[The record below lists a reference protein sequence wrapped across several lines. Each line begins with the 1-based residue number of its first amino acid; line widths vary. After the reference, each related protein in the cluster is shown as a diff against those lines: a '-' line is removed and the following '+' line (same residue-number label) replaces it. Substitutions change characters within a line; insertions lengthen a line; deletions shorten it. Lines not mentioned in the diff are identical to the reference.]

1 MYDTFFGFDNRPF
14 ASAPQIDQYFPG
26 TAIESTRL
34 TLGRCIERGEGV
46 GMVVGP
52 SGTGKSLLCLMLAD
66 QFRDAFEV
74 ALLSSGRLSTR
85 RNLLQV
91 ILYELGR
98 PYRKMDEGELR
109 LALVDHLTADVDR
122 PHGMVLLVDEAHAL
136 PLRLLDE
143 IRMLTNLA
151 RDGEPRVRLVLAGSS
166 LLEERFASP
175 KLDSFNQRLVARC
188 YLESFNRDE
197 TQQYIHAQID
207 TAGGSG
213 EKVFTAE
220 ACQNVYQA
228 TDGVPRLINQ
238 VCDHAMLLA
247 YVNGRRRVE
256 AAQIEEAWA
265 DLQQLPTPWNGE
277 GQEADAGQSVIEF
290 GRLDDQGEEA
300 DELDEPPPSKPPLRI
315 SPETDELEESDEPD
329 ELDELDEL
337 DESDESDTEI
347 AEPTEQLD
355 QIEQML
361 ADVEEDFQPIGSI
374 KPEVEL
380 VFEDP
385 FQEAF
390 EQEEIVGDHYGISRK
405 RRVDHVAEEAAQE
418 EPPPVPQPLDT
429 DHSVRVETEVE
440 AAASSAV
447 EIVSGDLFSAG
458 PSGQSETMS
467 SQGREPVA
475 VMEPSENAVAVLEE
489 EPDAADAA
497 LSVAPVRPR
506 QYDRLFAKLRRS

>member
-1 MYDTFFGFDNRPF
+1 MYDTFFGFDKRPF
-14 ASAPQIDQYFPG
+14 ASAPQIDQYFAG
-26 TAIESTRL
+26 TAIESARL

-66 QFRDAFEV
+66 QFRDAFDV
-74 ALLSSGRLSTR
+74 ALLSNGRLSTR

-109 LALVDHLTADVDR
+109 LALVDRLTADEDC
-122 PHGMVLLVDEAHAL
+122 PHGMVLLVDEAHTL

-188 YLESFNRDE
+188 YLESLNRDE
-197 TQQYIHAQID
+197 TRQYIHAQID
-207 TAGGSG
+207 TAGGLG
-213 EKVFTAE
+213 EKIFTAE
-220 ACQNVYQA
+220 ASRSVYQA

-265 DLQQLPTPWNGE
+265 DLQQLPTPWSDE
-277 GQEADAGQSVIEF
+277 GQEADAGGSVIEF
-290 GRLDDQGEEA
+290 GRLDDVE
-300 DELDEPPPSKPPLRI
+300 DENDQPEQPPSSKPPLRI
-315 SPETDELEESDEPD
+315 SPETDE
-329 ELDELDEL
+329 
-337 DESDESDTEI
+337 SDESHTDV
-347 AEPTEQLD
+347 AEPADRLD
-355 QIEQML
+355 RIEQML
-361 ADVEEDFQPIGSI
+361 ADVEEDFQPAGSVV
-374 KPEVEL
+374 PEVEL

-385 FQEAF
+385 FQEVF
-390 EQEEIVGDHYGISRK
+390 EQEEIVGERCGILRK
-405 RRVDHVAEEAAQE
+405 PSVQQLAEAVAGE
-418 EPPPVPQPLDT
+418 EPTPLAEPSDT
-429 DHSVRVETEVE
+429 DRCEPLETRAETDASPTVELASGNSLPTEPFE
-440 AAASSAV
+440 RRETRASR
-447 EIVSGDLFSAG
+447 D
-458 PSGQSETMS
+458 
-467 SQGREPVA
+467 REPVA
-475 VMEPSENAVAVLEE
+475 VTKPSESAVAVLDE
-489 EPDAADAA
+489 EPDALEAA
-497 LSVAPVRPR
+497 PVVAPVQPR
-506 QYDRLFAKLRRS
+506 QYGRLFAKLRRS